1 MKLFLVSFCRSGL
14 WSGSDLGTKNS
25 IIMQVKLVT
34 LLLLIGCLQVSARG
48 YGQRVTLQVKDAT
61 LKEVFQSIKHQT
73 GYFFV
78 YDLEMIK
85 DAKSVS
91 MNVRNIPLEKALQ
104 LCFKGQS
111 LGYTMVDKTIVV
123 KAAPVKYPAVKP
135 VDTSIQ
141 IEGKVTNKSKA
152 SLPGVSV
159 SVKGTQT
166 GTITDSK
173 GHYSLQIPDL
183 QDTLVFS
190 YVGYNREEVAING
203 RRQIDVVMKTSIS
216 SLNQLVVVGYGTQK
230 KSDLTGA
237 IASMGVDSLT
247 KGVVTSVSDLLS
259 NGNLPGVN
267 VVRNSAAPGGGISI
281 NIRGASSINAGT
293 APLYVVDGLPISS
306 SPLITGSG
314 VHFPG
319 SRTKENILNSIN
331 PNDIKSISVLKGP
344 SATAI
349 YGARGSNGVILIT
362 TKHGTEGP
370 MRVEY
375 NSYAGIQRIAHK
387 LEVLNAQQY
396 KSILNDIIDA
406 GGGDPSDK
414 ITTIANDGRG
424 TDWQEAIFNNNAFV
438 QNQQISF
445 SGGSNTTTYLISL
458 NYLDQYGIIKNNRL
472 NRYGARINVTSKL
485 SDKFDVG
492 INLSTAFNRNHK
504 PPIQSFGVNLDN
516 GPLYA
521 AYNADPTLPIK
532 DQEGNYTPMA
542 TYITVINPVAMVNG
556 ESSLIRTY
564 RTFGNIYAQ
573 YFILPQLSVKLNIG
587 GDILNQD
594 KNVYVSRL
602 AYTGKAQNGIAT
614 IFHGKQSNY
623 LFGGVIK
630 YEKSFQDQT
639 LKITGGV
646 STQQFDQYNIN
657 MSANGFPSDETKT
670 YNIGLGDPSNFAV
683 YSQKQMHRL
692 LSYFG
697 RVNYSLFDKY
707 LITASLRID
716 GSSRFGPNDKFGYF
730 PSAAFAWRIKEEP
743 FLRDVSFIS
752 DLKLRIGGG
761 ETGNNAIG
769 NYAYISTYARG
780 PKVIMNGQEVSTTEP
795 SRLANPDLKWET
807 SRAINA
813 GLDYGFFDNRLT
825 GSLNYYYKETYDM
838 LVQLPVPTSSGFTTR
853 LTNIGSMINK
863 GLEFAL
869 SSQNVVA
876 PKFKWESDISFSTVQ
891 NRVKDL
897 GGIQS
902 IISGGAGFSGNVFI
916 TEPGKPLNSFY
927 GYKIVG
933 VWQKDDK
940 YEETKMP
947 VQPGDLKY
955 RDVNGDSIINADDRV
970 ILGNSF
976 PDFTWSFGNTFNY
989 KNIQLY
995 INFRGVEGI
1004 NMLNANM
1011 IDSYFPINLRRNKF
1025 AEPYLNRWTPSNPS
1039 NKYPSF
1045 VHPLSQG
1052 NKAVNSYTVEDASF
1066 IRLQSAR
1073 LSYSLSH
1080 FSNVIRSATIYV
1092 TGENLLTIT
1101 KYDGVDP
1108 SVNPNGS
1115 ANKRIDYNAYPMAR
1129 TFLLGIKLDF

>member
-1 MKLFLVSFCRSGL
+1 
-14 WSGSDLGTKNS
+14 
-25 IIMQVKLVT
+25 MQVKLIA
-34 LLLLIGCLQVSARG
+34 LLIFIGCLQVSARG
-48 YGQRVTLQVKDAT
+48 YGQQVTLQVRNAT
-61 LKEVFQSIKHQT
+61 LKELFQSIRRQT
-73 GYFFV
+73 GYYFV
-78 YDLEMIK
+78 YDLGMIRS
-85 DAKSVS
+85 AGSVS
-91 MNVRNIPLEKALQ
+91 MNVKNIPLEKALQ
-104 LCFKGQS
+104 LCFKDQS
-111 LGYTMVDKTIVV
+111 LGYTIVDKTIII
-123 KAAPVKYPAVKP
+123 KAEQPVQFP
-135 VDTSIQ
+135 VIGSADTAIHVN
-141 IEGKVTNKSKA
+141 GKVTNQNGVP
-152 SLPGVSV
+152 LPGVSV
-159 SVKGTQT
+159 SLKGTQT
-166 GTITDSK
+166 GTITDNE
-173 GHYSLQIPDL
+173 GHYSLDMPNL
-183 QDTLVFS
+183 QQTLVFS
-190 YVGYNREEVAING
+190 YVGYNRKEVAING
-203 RRQIDVVMKTSIS
+203 RHLIDVVMKAGVS
-216 SLNQLVVVGYGTQK
+216 SLNQLVVVGYGMQK

-237 IASMGVDSLT
+237 IASMRVDSLT
-247 KGVVTSVSDLLS
+247 KGVVTSVSDLLN
-259 NGNLPGVN
+259 NGNMPGVN

-314 VHFPG
+314 VHFPS
-319 SRTKENILNSIN
+319 SRTKENILSSIN

-362 TKHGTEGP
+362 TKHGKKGP

-375 NSYAGIQRIAHK
+375 NSYVGLQRIAHK
-387 LEVLNAQQY
+387 LHVLNAQQY

-406 GGGDPSDK
+406 GGGDPSQK
-414 ITTIANDGRG
+414 ITDIANDGRG
-424 TDWQEAIFNNNAFV
+424 TDWQEAIFNNNAV
-438 QNQQISF
+438 IQNHQMSF
-445 SGGSNTTTYLISL
+445 SGGTNTTTYLISL
-458 NYLDQYGIIKNNRL
+458 NYLDQKGVIKNNGL
-472 NRYGARINVTSKL
+472 NRYGARINVTSQL
-485 SDKFDVG
+485 SDKFNIG

-521 AYNADPTLPIK
+521 SYNADPTLPIR
-532 DQEGNYTPMA
+532 DEDGNYTPMA
-542 TYITVINPVAMVNG
+542 TYITVINPVALVEG

-564 RTFGNIYAQ
+564 RTFGNVYAQ
-573 YFILPQLSVKLNIG
+573 YFILPQLSVKLTIG

-614 IFHGKQSNY
+614 IYHGKQSNY
-623 LFGGVIK
+623 LLGGVIN
-630 YEKSFQDQT
+630 YERSFQNQI

-646 STQQFDQYNIN
+646 STQKFDQYNIN

-670 YNIGLGDPSNFAV
+670 YNIGLGDPSNFAI
-683 YSQKQMHRL
+683 YSNKEMHKL

-707 LITASLRID
+707 LLTASLRID

-730 PSAAFAWRIKEEP
+730 PSAALAWRIKQEP
-743 FLRDVSFIS
+743 FLRNVDFIS

-780 PKVIMNGQEVSTTEP
+780 PKVIMNGQEMSTTEP

-807 SRAINA
+807 SRAINV
-813 GLDYGFFDNRLT
+813 GVDYGFFNNRLT
-825 GSLNYYYKETYDM
+825 GSINYYHKETYDM

-863 GLEFAL
+863 GFEFAI
-869 SSQNVVA
+869 STKNVSGT
-876 PKFKWESDISFSTVQ
+876 KFKWESDIGFSTVH

-916 TEPGKPLNSFY
+916 TEPGEPLNSFY
-927 GYKIVG
+927 GYKIIG

-940 YEETKMP
+940 YEGTKMP

-955 RDVNGDSIINADDRV
+955 WDINGDSTINADDRV

-976 PDFTWSFGNTFNY
+976 PDFTWSFGNTFHY

-995 INFRGVEGI
+995 INFRGVQGVS
-1004 NMLNANM
+1004 MLNANM

-1025 AEPYLNRWTPSNPS
+1025 AEPYLNRWTPDHPS

-1073 LSYSLSH
+1073 ISYSLRH
-1080 FSNVIRSATIYV
+1080 FSNVIRSATIYL
-1092 TGENLLTIT
+1092 TGENLFTIT